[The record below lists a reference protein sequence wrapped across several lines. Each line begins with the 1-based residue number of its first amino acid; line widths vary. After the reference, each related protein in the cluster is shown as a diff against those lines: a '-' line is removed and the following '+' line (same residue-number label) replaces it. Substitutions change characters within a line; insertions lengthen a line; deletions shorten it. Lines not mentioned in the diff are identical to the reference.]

1 LVPLWILKQLR
12 INSGENVAVQYL
24 ARPLEKGH
32 FAKFEPLSKN
42 FLDITDPKTVLEHCM
57 RMYVC
62 ISRHDLISIYYNRQ
76 VYELRIT
83 ETLPDDT
90 ISIVD
95 TDLEVDF
102 DQIKGEKEENM
113 AINLPEDY
121 DLEKIQSES
130 NNNSFRLFSGV
141 GQRLD
146 DKPILPGNSHQTSI
160 QKNDS
165 NGKRCKSKAIPDY
178 DYKICTI
185 QFKRYKKDLI
195 PSVDS
200 IKPERLSLK
209 SSAQKQ
215 QSTSSEQMSQIQSQP
230 QRPFTR
236 SQAAMLCAQGNPA
249 NSNQMSTNSTN
260 TQQNQSN
267 DSNTNGL
274 LFFYICF
281 LLLCHFF
288 DK

>member
-1 LVPLWILKQLR
+1 
-12 INSGENVAVQYL
+12 L
-24 ARPLEKGH
+24 ARSLEKGH

-42 FLDITDPKTVLEHCM
+42 FLDISDHKTVLEHCM

-62 ISRHDLISIYYNRQ
+62 ISRYDVISIHYNRQ

-83 ETLPDDT
+83 ETLPADT
-90 ISIVD
+90 ISIVH

-102 DQIKGEKEENM
+102 AQIKGEKEQNM
-113 AINLPEDY
+113 AIDLPQAY
-121 DLEKIQSES
+121 DLEKIQSEG
-130 NNNSFRLFSGV
+130 NDNSFRPFSGV

-146 DKPILPGNSHQTSI
+146 DKPILADNNHQTSI

-165 NGKRCKSKAIPDY
+165 NCKRCKRKAIPDY

-200 IKPERLSLK
+200 VKPERLSLK

-215 QSTSSEQMSQIQSQP
+215 QSTSCEQMNQIQSQP
-230 QRPFTR
+230 RRPFT
-236 SQAAMLCAQGNPA
+236 
-249 NSNQMSTNSTN
+249 
-260 TQQNQSN
+260 
-267 DSNTNGL
+267 
-274 LFFYICF
+274 
-281 LLLCHFF
+281 
-288 DK
+288 

>member
-12 INSGENVAVQYL
+12 INSGENVAVEYL

-62 ISRHDLISIYYNRQ
+62 ISRHHVISIYYNRR

-102 DQIKGEKEENM
+102 AQIKGEKEQNT
-113 AINLPEDY
+113 AIDLPEAY

-130 NNNSFRLFSGV
+130 NDNSFRPFSGV

-146 DKPILPGNSHQTSI
+146 DKPILPGNNHQTSI
-160 QKNDS
+160 QKNDL
-165 NGKRCKSKAIPDY
+165 NDKRCKRKAIPDY

-200 IKPERLSLK
+200 VKPERLSLK
-209 SSAQKQ
+209 SIAQKQ
-215 QSTSSEQMSQIQSQP
+215 QSNSSEQMSQIQSQP
-230 QRPFTR
+230 RRPFTR
-236 SQAAMLCAQGNPA
+236 SEAAMLRAQQNTT

-260 TQQNQSN
+260 TQKQSN
-267 DSNTNGL
+267 ESNTCGFV
-274 LFFYICF
+274 FFYICV
-281 LLLCHFF
+281 LLLCHFSH
-288 DK
+288 K